1 MRLRVWDY
9 LAKEHKPQLLLQGH
23 SSHQQ
28 QAMDHE
34 PKGMRAPS
42 SLHAARVTGPDRP
55 PSPTTTPR
63 LLFPPCSGTH
73 QKSSARRAQ
82 HWELSHAGVRMG
94 HEDRA
99 ELFLLEVSRAG
110 TRTNLQ
116 APSSSAILPSPTT
129 TTGAVSVTCACYK
142 TTAKTY
148 TLLQPKARQSP
159 QHPAATPSLATASS
173 AWPWQGQARTF
184 TLPSEQG

>member
-1 MRLRVWDY
+1 
-9 LAKEHKPQLLLQGH
+9 
-23 SSHQQ
+23 
-28 QAMDHE
+28 
-34 PKGMRAPS
+34 
-42 SLHAARVTGPDRP
+42 
-55 PSPTTTPR
+55 
-63 LLFPPCSGTH
+63 
-73 QKSSARRAQ
+73 
-82 HWELSHAGVRMG
+82 MG

-129 TTGAVSVTCACYK
+129 TTGAVSITCACYK

-159 QHPAATPSLATASS
+159 QHPAVTPSLVTASS
-173 AWPWQGQARTF
+173 AWPWQGQAWTF
-184 TLPSEQG
+184 TFPSEQG